1 MDLHDVYLHPAPD
14 AALEMAK
21 HLTETTPGVAGVLFY
36 GSGLWKAIE
45 DDTVLDFYLLV
56 DSYSAAQ
63 LPLSH
68 RFWGTLLPPNV
79 YYKEFETADG
89 QKLRC
94 KYAVMTM
101 RQFSMSAH
109 GISIAPSIWA
119 RFSQPCRI
127 LHPRSKADQDHI
139 IETLYSAVRTFHR
152 RTLPL
157 LKEYTTVENLWVTGL
172 KDTYACELRS
182 ESKSRGAS
190 IYEAN
195 KEYYDKATAA
205 FAAATLELNPLE
217 HQPDPDEFM
226 YHVHIAKGYRT
237 LKRLNTP
244 IRRFFGK
251 LVTFFRLMK
260 APLTFTGA
268 VDYIVWKIERHSGHK
283 ITPTDRQRKYP
294 LIFAWPLVYKVLTNK
309 IAK

>member
-1 MDLHDVYLHPAPD
+1 MDLHETYLTPAPD

-21 HLTETTPGVAGVLFY
+21 HLTDTIPGVAGVLFY
-36 GSGLWKAIE
+36 GSGLWKEIE
-45 DDTVLDFYLLV
+45 YDTVLDFYLIV
-56 DSYSAAQ
+56 DSYSAAK
-63 LPLSH
+63 LPLTH
-68 RFWGTLLPPNV
+68 RFFGALIPPNV
-79 YYKEFETADG
+79 YYREYKNAKGET
-89 QKLRC
+89 LRA

-101 RQFSMSAH
+101 WQFKLAAH
-109 GISIAPSIWA
+109 GGSIAPSIWA

-127 LHPRSKADQDHI
+127 LMPRSKYDQQDLI
-139 IETLYSAVRTFHR
+139 DTLHSAVRTFHR

-157 LKEYTTVENLWVTGL
+157 LPEFTTVENLWVTGL
-172 KDTYACELRS
+172 QDTYASELRS

-195 KEYYDKATAA
+195 KAYYDQATAA
-205 FAAATLELNPLE
+205 VAHATLQLNETDKTNENGDKL
-217 HQPDPDEFM
+217 
-226 YHVHIAKGYRT
+226 YHVHIAESFRN

-244 IRRFFGK
+244 VRHFAGK
-251 LVTFFRLMK
+251 VVTFFRLMK

-283 ITPTDRQRKYP
+283 ITPTERQRKYP
-294 LIFAWPLVYKVLTNK
+294 LIFAWPLVYKVLTKK